1 MSSPPRSG
9 LVAQPVGLRPPLR
22 GLWGAPHPSSAP
34 TATPGSSSRWF
45 SSSLPGG
52 HLAPNTCHKQL
63 SQGSPE
69 PRPHAAP
76 IVSVEPAAQGKPHST
91 LRKPQRGP
99 LGSHRRHEMH
109 CPPIPVGQAQQSPG
123 EVSIVMAIVANP
135 FNRWFL
141 LQICDRDQARR
152 WELRR
157 PLWTVTPPPLPHLVQ
172 LLTRY
177 RRNSLPQI

>member
-1 MSSPPRSG
+1 MKDRI
-9 LVAQPVGLRPPLR
+9 QPSPLR
-22 GLWGAPHPSSAP
+22 AGGPACGLWGAPHPSPAP
-34 TATPGSSSRWF
+34 TATPGASSRWF

-52 HLAPNTCHKQL
+52 HLAPNTCHKHL

-69 PRPHAAP
+69 PHPHAAP
-76 IVSVEPAAQGKPHST
+76 IISVEPAAQGKPHST

-109 CPPIPVGQAQQSPG
+109 CPAIPAGQAQQSLG
-123 EVSIVMAIVANP
+123 EVSIITAIVANP
-135 FNRWFL
+135 IDRWFL
-141 LQICDRDQARR
+141 SQICDRDQARR

-157 PLWTVTPPPLPHLVQ
+157 LRRPLWTVSLPPLPHLVK

-177 RRNSLPQI
+177 RGNSLPQI